1 MARPKGSP
9 RTPGS
14 GRKKGT
20 KNAKTL
26 ARKEIAEK
34 ALTNGVTPLQV
45 MLGTMRALWAR
56 AKRAKKAEAKA
67 TYQAKASE
75 IAKDAAPYVHPR
87 LTAVE
92 MTGDMT
98 LRHEDW
104 LGKLP
109 DSSD

>member
-1 MARPKGSP
+1 MARPKGVSK
-9 RTPGS
+9 TPGS

-34 ALTNGVTPLQV
+34 ALSKGVTPLEV
-45 MLGTMRALWAR
+45 MLGAMRAMWAR
-56 AKRAKKAEAKA
+56 AKRSKEAEAKA

-92 MTGDMT
+92 MSGDMT
-98 LRHEDW
+98 LHHEDW

-109 DSSD
+109 ED